1 MALPKFYKVVQDQQ
15 GNIVPQVLGSV
26 FNHGTAVLAS
36 LYQDDAGTV
45 PLSNPMTSDAQYGS
59 FKFYV
64 NPGHYDLTFTKP
76 GYTFEPIFDMQVPQD
91 VLTLGTMATQN
102 ASAVAIT
109 GGTISLLANASPGA
123 YLVNNDAAATAQ
135 IGFRSIVSAGTG
147 KYNVLCDGTAQ
158 NAFTGPVGCGNA
170 TPTYPLDVTG
180 QARVTGTLGVGVA
193 PSASYNLYLSRN
205 KASVHGIVF
214 QPTGSDTATNEVMFL
229 NVAGSIV
236 GTIQSTAAA
245 TSYNTSS
252 DKRLKE
258 AITALPDALAT
269 IQRLLPVQFRWK
281 TTGEVAQG
289 FLAQDVQPLVP
300 QAVTGDP
307 ADPTPNMQMD
317 LSKLVPYLTGACQEL
332 AAQVQ
337 ALTARVADLEAA
349 LA

>member
-1 MALPKFYKVVQDQQ
+1 
-15 GNIVPQVLGSV
+15 
-26 FNHGTAVLAS
+26 
-36 LYQDDAGTV
+36 
-45 PLSNPMTSDAQYGS
+45 
-59 FKFYV
+59 
-64 NPGHYDLTFTKP
+64 
-76 GYTFEPIFDMQVPQD
+76 
-91 VLTLGTMATQN
+91 
-102 ASAVAIT
+102 
-109 GGTISLLANASPGA
+109 
-123 YLVNNDAAATAQ
+123 
-135 IGFRSIVSAGTG
+135 
-147 KYNVLCDGTAQ
+147 
-158 NAFTGPVGCGNA
+158 
-170 TPTYPLDVTG
+170 VTG